1 MPKGIS
7 IEQFCSRNKVIDILK
22 KGSVM
27 KNFIEMFF
35 LMLNQEKIKYAVL
48 RNYDLL
54 PNSLDGSDIDMWVE
68 QEDCE
73 RFFNLTMAKAEE
85 YGGHLV
91 SYIWKRHEPKICL
104 MGADWGVQI
113 DVYTGLVPIGNYE
126 FYTGEII
133 ARHIVEHN
141 GIKVISKKWCAI
153 ESLLKEVLNT
163 GNCDRKDKFYN
174 EAHDAIAEIDEEEL
188 KEGLPMFSDNYI
200 KLLKKVG
207 KEAKS
212 KCLIDRIYEEGRKEL
227 TKKVK
232 GATFDKVAKFKRL
245 LKRPGYMIA
254 ILGTDGAGKSAI
266 YESMLPHLKDA
277 FHNGMHYRHL
287 RPHML
292 PDIGVLIG
300 KRERVENVKVCA
312 NPHAKKSSGF
322 IGSLIRLA
330 YYLQDYIWG
339 YWLKIWPKIAIHA
352 DVYVMDRY
360 YYDYYI
366 DQTRSLTNL
375 PNWIIKFFD
384 IFVPSPDVIIC
395 LGGNPE
401 KIFER
406 KPETSLEDVK
416 NQTAALHDFCNSHKK
431 AFWVDTTEYDLETST
446 KIALKGLAERMGK
459 RFKDIK
465 KL

>member
-1 MPKGIS
+1 M
-7 IEQFCSRNKVIDILK
+7 
-22 KGSVM
+22 
-27 KNFIEMFF
+27 
-35 LMLNQEKIKYAVL
+35 
-48 RNYDLL
+48 
-54 PNSLDGSDIDMWVE
+54 
-68 QEDCE
+68 
-73 RFFNLTMAKAEE
+73 
-85 YGGHLV
+85 
-91 SYIWKRHEPKICL
+91 
-104 MGADWGVQI
+104 
-113 DVYTGLVPIGNYE
+113 
-126 FYTGEII
+126 
-133 ARHIVEHN
+133 
-141 GIKVISKKWCAI
+141 
-153 ESLLKEVLNT
+153 
-163 GNCDRKDKFYN
+163 
-174 EAHDAIAEIDEEEL
+174 
-188 KEGLPMFSDNYI
+188 
-200 KLLKKVG
+200 
-207 KEAKS
+207 
-212 KCLIDRIYEEGRKEL
+212 
-227 TKKVK
+227 
-232 GATFDKVAKFKRL
+232 
-245 LKRPGYMIA
+245 
-254 ILGTDGAGKSAI
+254 
-266 YESMLPHLKDA
+266 
-277 FHNGMHYRHL
+277 
-287 RPHML
+287 
-292 PDIGVLIG
+292 
-300 KRERVENVKVCA
+300 ENVKVCA